1 MLHLVRWQGC
11 VQEGLDPNITTQMSR
26 APKWLKE
33 GNAYSMD
40 PDPRVLVYY
49 RCRIIY
55 RYQDYRLMWWV
66 WSRPPQ
72 YWHEYRCYN
81 INTQRRPRSKC
92 LQNRVFQLKFGIL
105 SANIFTYFTEI
116 RNLVSQYLHLTCLL
130 IKMSELIHPSSTTH
144 HICIWCWMKTC
155 KIAIFH
161 NTQNK
166 P

>member
-1 MLHLVRWQGC
+1 
-11 VQEGLDPNITTQMSR
+11 
-26 APKWLKE
+26 
-33 GNAYSMD
+33 MD
-40 PDPRVLVYY
+40 YHV
-49 RCRIIY
+49 
-55 RYQDYRLMWWV
+55 MWWV

-116 RNLVSQYLHLTCLL
+116 RNLVRQYLQLTCLL
-130 IKMSELIHPSSTTH
+130 IKMSQLIHPSSTAH

-155 KIAIFH
+155 KIAIFN

-166 P
+166 PYIFSVTVNNFYLDRLDCQKIFKQIRIYCKLSIFLFWIDYYICCNKQKLSHHEM